1 MNEAAIVPRHLNAII
16 DINDT
21 NGLNLGTSLR
31 IEIDRLEEFT
41 IEQFIAA
48 LQATTTLRSLE
59 IFFPCSQTPEI
70 GHHRMILLCRCIS
83 RLRLQ
88 NEHHPLRKLIL
99 WGQGGYVGNELTDQ
113 FLHSAKQCGIVHV
126 KLQEI
131 DGLPV
136 QFLVDFCRDNS
147 SLKVLEICFMYLSG
161 DRAGMSLSPNDR
173 PQDSSVIPTLDEL
186 IVYSLYMIDSTAATE
201 FKKFVASVNYSA
213 LGLGNVQA
221 SNELI
226 AFVRT
231 LETFDRTARFEE

>member
-1 MNEAAIVPRHLNAII
+1 MCIQGNTNTNMNEAAIVPRHINAII
-16 DINDT
+16 GINDT
-21 NGLNLGTSLR
+21 NGLNLGL
-31 IEIDRLEEFT
+31 DRLEEFT

-59 IFFPCSQTPEI
+59 VFFPFCQTPEI
-70 GHHRMILLCRCIS
+70 GHHRMIFLCRCIS

-147 SLKVLEICFMYLSG
+147 SLKVLEICFMHL
-161 DRAGMSLSPNDR
+161 
-173 PQDSSVIPTLDEL
+173 
-186 IVYSLYMIDSTAATE
+186 
-201 FKKFVASVNYSA
+201 
-213 LGLGNVQA
+213 
-221 SNELI
+221 
-226 AFVRT
+226 
-231 LETFDRTARFEE
+231 